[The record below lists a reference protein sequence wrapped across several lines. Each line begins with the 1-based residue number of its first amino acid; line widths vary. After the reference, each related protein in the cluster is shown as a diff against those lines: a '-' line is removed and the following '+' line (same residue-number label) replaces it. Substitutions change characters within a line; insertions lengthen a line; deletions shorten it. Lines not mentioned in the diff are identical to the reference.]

1 MKPKPNSSD
10 VWGEKFFKSELTIL
24 NTLSNRSKRG
34 EVKYIWRIDEELMS
48 IPGVIQKMDKRS
60 MWGIEE
66 PGSPMTLY
74 VCMCGKRKK
83 QYGRPGMRNM
93 QCAQHI
99 SPFIVSDENF
109 LIWNFFL
116 FFPVLFLE
124 FCQNLSYFPTFSL
137 FGCFCPSCYLQFYSS
152 LSPVFPFIFLFYF
165 IFVNCSFFFSFFFIS
180 SLAAICSVFFL
191 YFSIF
196 I

>member
-1 MKPKPNSSD
+1 MC
-10 VWGEKFFKSELTIL
+10 VWKEKQYGRPGTNFWCAFFSLVCYK
-24 NTLSNRSKRG
+24 
-34 EVKYIWRIDEELMS
+34 IWT
-48 IPGVIQKMDKRS
+48 KDKF
-60 MWGIEE
+60 
-66 PGSPMTLY
+66 
-74 VCMCGKRKK
+74 VCVEKGKK

-165 IFVNCSFFFSFFFIS
+165 IFVNCSFFFSFFLSLVLQQSVVYS
-180 SLAAICSVFFL
+180 SLIFQFLFSFVNVFHH
-191 YFSIF
+191 YFCF
-196 I
+196 